1 MININ
6 ILSLTKLEAF
16 ISKFIHCRSVWKC
29 QRLHFCKRCLLWLRS
44 NWIFSQVVW
53 VSHWFLASCFN
64 GQVNLKFL
72 VVLYIAEWRKIQN
85 QHTQPFFNYWLQNL
99 QPKVEEITTQSCN
112 LTMQFAV
119 APIATISWKKLQ
131 PRVACNW
138 NLQSMLF
145 YNY

>member
-1 MININ
+1 MSKLVIEMINMN

-16 ISKFIHCRSVWKC
+16 ISKFIIVNQFENVNVCIFVKGACYDSSRI
-29 QRLHFCKRCLLWLRS
+29 
-44 NWIFSQVVW
+44 WIFSQIVW

-85 QHTQPFFNYWLQNL
+85 QLTQPFFNYWLQNL

-131 PRVACNW
+131 PRVACN
-138 NLQSMLF
+138 
-145 YNY
+145 